1 VRCDM
6 SKKTLKTGLL
16 GEHLSHSFS
25 PQIHAQLAD
34 YEYRLIELTQEELGP
49 FLEKGDFD
57 ALNVTIPYK
66 KDVIPYMAVL
76 SDTAKRIGA
85 VNTIVKQPDGR
96 LFGYNTDYD
105 GLSDMID
112 SLGTSLSGKKVL
124 VLGSGGASR
133 TAVTVATDRGAR
145 AVIVVSR
152 SGEDNYNNLH
162 RHADAEV
169 IINATPVGMYPHN
182 GKAPLS
188 LAAFPHLE
196 AVFDLIYN
204 PARTALLLEAE
215 ARGIPC
221 QNGLVML
228 VSQARRAS
236 ELFQNCEISRT
247 VSGDIAKKMQFDA
260 ENIILIGMP
269 GCGKSTLGKLLAEH
283 LDRPFFDADAALAEH
298 AGRSIPD
305 IFREEG
311 EEGFRLRE
319 SETLAALCKQSGS
332 VIATGGGA
340 VTRERNY
347 PLLHQNGK
355 ILFLDISPENLPTEG
370 RPLSMARTPEAL
382 YRERLPL
389 YRRFADI
396 TVPVTRDIAENM
408 KRIKEALGV

>member
-1 VRCDM
+1 M
-6 SKKTLKTGLL
+6 SNKILRTGLL

-25 PQIHAQLAD
+25 PQIHSYLAD
-34 YEYRLIELTQEELGP
+34 YEYRLIELAPEELGP
-49 FLEKGDFD
+49 FLQKGDFD

-66 KDVIPYMAVL
+66 KDVIPYMAAL

-96 LFGYNTDYD
+96 LLGYNTDYD

-112 SLGTSLSGKKVL
+112 ALRTSLSGKKVL

-133 TAVTVATDRGAR
+133 TAVTVATYRGAR
-145 AVIVVSR
+145 AVVVVSR
-152 SGEDNYNNLH
+152 RGEDNYDNLH
-162 RHADAEV
+162 RHADAEI

-182 GKAPLS
+182 GEAPLS
-188 LAAFPHLE
+188 LTAFPRLE

-204 PARTALLLEAE
+204 PARTALLMEAE

-221 QNGLVML
+221 QNGLLML

-269 GCGKSTLGKLLAEH
+269 GCGKSTLGKLLAEY
-283 LDRPFFDADAALAEH
+283 LGRPFFDADAELVRA
-298 AGRSIPD
+298 AGKSIPD

-319 SETLAALCKQSGS
+319 TETLAALGKKSGC

-347 PLLHQNGK
+347 SLLHQNGK
-355 ILFLDISPENLPTEG
+355 ILFLDVFPDELPTAG
-370 RPLSMARTPEAL
+370 RPLSQAKTPQVL

-389 YRRFADI
+389 YRRFADM
-396 TVPVTRDIAENM
+396 TVPVCRDIAENM